1 MITVIASIVV
11 KVEQKKEFIELFK
24 ANVQA
29 VRNETGCI
37 EYYPTVDLDTGLPP
51 QTIDATVVTIIEKWH
66 SVAALK
72 DHLVAPHMRAYQ
84 ERVKDMVT
92 GVTVKVLQTV

>member
-1 MITVIASIVV
+1 MITVIASIAV
-11 KVEQKKEFIELFK
+11 KVARKEEFIELFK
-24 ANVQA
+24 ANVPA
-29 VRNETGCI
+29 VRNEAGCI
-37 EYYPTVDLDTGLPP
+37 EYYPTVDLATGLPP
-51 QTIDATVVTIIEKWH
+51 QTLDDAVVTIIEKWL

-92 GVTVKVLQTV
+92 GVTVKVLQSI